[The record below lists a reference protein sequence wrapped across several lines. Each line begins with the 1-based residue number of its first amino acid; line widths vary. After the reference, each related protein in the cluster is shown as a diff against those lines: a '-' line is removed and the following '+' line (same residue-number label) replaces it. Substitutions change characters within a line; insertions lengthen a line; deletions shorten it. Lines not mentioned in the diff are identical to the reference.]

1 FRLSLTLVK
10 TLRLHAG
17 HSGDT
22 RVVHAWPRGR
32 SDWPAKGRIVAR
44 VAQPEVDRFQR
55 SRVDK
60 FEARR
65 AELADATLATL
76 GELGYARTSLREIAQ
91 KTEFSHGVLH
101 YYFRD
106 KNEL

>member
-1 FRLSLTLVK
+1 ML
-10 TLRLHAG
+10 
-17 HSGDT
+17 
-22 RVVHAWPRGR
+22 GR
-32 SDWPAKGRIVAR
+32 DRSQWPAEGWIVTR
-44 VAQPEVDRFQR
+44 VAQPELDRFER
-55 SRVDK
+55 RRVDK

-65 AELADATLATL
+65 AELADAALATL

-106 KNEL
+106 KNELIT